1 MAIKLSYCQLIRL
14 ILSYIGGQR
23 LAQSIATQIA
33 GSPAIVVSGII
44 PKELQELKALIDSI
58 TQTVAALSSV
68 INDGA
73 DMFDKLN
80 QELFQN
86 PIKAAY
92 DAAIAAIDAKL
103 ALETPGSAEYV
114 ELTEFR
120 STLVTF
126 KNNTDILSGVTAASS
141 AGSPGECSI
150 MDLLGDACNPDSSDL
165 TLVTINDLY
174 KGLKNGDLIKAVA
187 DKITTATGVTALLGE
202 ISNLRT
208 TLSQF
213 NTNFKVNIT
222 KARVKAALT
231 AQINNIVYNLLAG
244 CGNNVLDLT
253 LKPTIK
259 EKLAPYTALL
269 QSLQPTDS
277 YIDNTG
283 AESATFGTVVKT

>member
-44 PKELQELKALIDSI
+44 PKELQELKTLIDNI

-73 DMFDKLN
+73 DMLDKLN

-174 KGLKNGDLIKAVA
+174 NGLKNGDLIKAVA
-187 DKITTATGVTALLGE
+187 DKITAATGVTALLGE

-213 NTNFKVNIT
+213 NTNFKINIT

-277 YIDNTG
+277 YVDNIG
-283 AESATFGTVVKT
+283 ESATFGTVVKT